1 MKIKGFI
8 YYGFGALLG
17 AFLAAVIVA
26 CYITVTERFADN
38 PWAWVVVLPIAF
50 IAYPAIRSEFELV
63 NNRRASIFTLVMFI
77 SALVSIITT
86 LHFMG
91 GAA

>member
-17 AFLAAVIVA
+17 AFFGFAIGL
-26 CYITVTERFADN
+26 CYITVDERFSEY
-38 PWAWVVVLPIAF
+38 PWAYTLLIPVSLLVVPV
-50 IAYPAIRSEFELV
+50 IRDEFMMV
-63 NNRRASIFTLVMFI
+63 NNQRATIFTFMMFV

-91 GAA
+91 GAS

>member
-26 CYITVTERFADN
+26 C
-38 PWAWVVVLPIAF
+38 
-50 IAYPAIRSEFELV
+50 
-63 NNRRASIFTLVMFI
+63 FTLVMFI
-77 SALVSIITT
+77 T